1 MKSSLSATEGRLMP
15 IARMGN
21 GAFHATPLSG
31 NLPLNQQ
38 PTPQSAL
45 ASIALLR
52 GKLSLTPRQS
62 EVLYWIAEG
71 KTNEEIRIILGCS
84 FFTVKAH
91 AKAIF
96 RILQVDSRTA
106 AAGVAHRTFAI
117 HAKESSL

>member
-1 MKSSLSATEGRLMP
+1 MKSSSSASVGCLTA

-21 GAFHATPLSG
+21 GEFQSTPLVKG
-31 NLPLNQQ
+31 FPLNPL
-38 PTPQSAL
+38 PTPASTL
-45 ASIALLR
+45 AAIALLR
-52 GKLSLTPRQS
+52 GKLCLTPRQS

-71 KTNEEIRIILGCS
+71 KTNEEIGIILGCS

-106 AAGVAHRTFAI
+106 AAGVAHRTFAVA
-117 HAKESSL
+117 AKESIL

>member
-1 MKSSLSATEGRLMP
+1 MKPSLSAAAGRLSA

-21 GAFHATPLSG
+21 GELHATPL
-31 NLPLNQQ
+31 NEILPLNQQ

-45 ASIALLR
+45 ASIALLK

-106 AAGVAHRTFAI
+106 AAGVAHRAFAI
-117 HAKESSL
+117 HAKEASL

>member
-1 MKSSLSATEGRLMP
+1 MKTSLPAAVGRLKA

-21 GAFHATPLSG
+21 GEFHAKPLSAI
-31 NLPLNQQ
+31 LSLTQQ

-52 GKLSLTPRQS
+52 DKLSLTPRQS

-106 AAGVAHRTFAI
+106 AAGVAHRTFAR